1 MTFRKRD
8 DRAASSRHLG
18 VADGAVSSPPPGD
31 AGEAA
36 SGRQLRVAAERP
48 LTGRV
53 ILVTRAREQA
63 AAFAALLEEAGGTV
77 MLVPTIAIEP
87 PASWQALD
95 AALARAEEY
104 RWAVFTSVNGVEMV
118 RRRLAMSG
126 RGSDALRSCRI
137 AAIGPATA
145 GALRVWGLRA
155 DVVPEEYVAEGLV
168 DRLRA
173 EIAPGDRVLLA
184 RAAETRDVLVR
195 ELSALGGVVD
205 EVPAY
210 RTRAAREHAAG
221 LRAALA
227 ERRIHVVTFTSSSTV
242 RNFCALFPRSEL
254 GRLMD
259 GVTVAS
265 IGPIT
270 RATAAGFGLDTH
282 VMPAEYTIPA
292 LAAAI
297 ATHFGEGRSS

>member
-1 MTFRKRD
+1 MTFQKHG
-8 DRAASSRHLG
+8 DRAASCRHLVGVDRAPSHRQLG
-18 VADGAVSSPPPGD
+18 VA
-31 AGEAA
+31 AA
-36 SGRQLRVAAERP
+36 RP
-48 LTGRV
+48 LAGRV

-77 MLVPTIAIEP
+77 LLVPTIAIEP
-87 PASWQALD
+87 PSSWEPLD
-95 AALARAEEY
+95 GALARAAEY

-126 RGSDALRSCRI
+126 RGSEVLRSCRL

-145 GALRVWGLRA
+145 DALRAFGLRA
-155 DVVPEEYVAEGLV
+155 AVVPGEYVAEGLV
-168 DRLRA
+168 DRLRV
-173 EIAPGDRVLLA
+173 EIAPGDRILLA

-195 ELSALGGVVD
+195 ELSALGAVVD

-210 RTRAAREHAAG
+210 RTRAARE
-221 LRAALA
+221 RAAELRTA
-227 ERRIHVVTFTSSSTV
+227 LGERRIDVATFTSSSTV
-242 RNFCALFPRSEL
+242 RNFCALFPRAEL

-259 GVTVAS
+259 GVTIAS

-297 ATHFGEGRSS
+297 ASHFGEGRSS

>member
-1 MTFRKRD
+1 MSF
-8 DRAASSRHLG
+8 G
-18 VADGAVSSPPPGD
+18 VAMA
-31 AGEAA
+31 
-36 SGRQLRVAAERP
+36 RP
-48 LTGRV
+48 LAGRV

-63 AAFAALLEEAGGTV
+63 AGFAALLEEAGGTV

-87 PASWQALD
+87 PDSWEPLD
-95 AALARAEEY
+95 AALGRAAQY

-118 RRRLAMSG
+118 RRRLAQSG
-126 RGSDALRSCRI
+126 RGSDVLSSCRV

-145 GALRVWGLRA
+145 DALRGWGLRVSA
-155 DVVPEEYVAEGLV
+155 VPEAYVAESLV

-173 EIAPGDRVLLA
+173 EIAPGDRVLVA

-195 ELSALGGVVD
+195 ELRGLGAVVD

-210 RTRAAREHAAG
+210 RTRAAREQAAG
-221 LRAALA
+221 LGKALA
-227 ERRIHVVTFTSSSTV
+227 ERRVDVVTFTSSSTV
-242 RNFCALFPRSEL
+242 KNLCALFPRSEL

-282 VMPAEYTIPA
+282 IMPVEFTIPA
-292 LAAAI
+292 LARAI
-297 ATHFGEGRSS
+297 AAYFAEGRS

>member
-1 MTFRKRD
+1 MSFE
-8 DRAASSRHLG
+8 
-18 VADGAVSSPPPGD
+18 VA
-31 AGEAA
+31 
-36 SGRQLRVAAERP
+36 VARP
-48 LTGRV
+48 LAGRV

-63 AAFAALLEEAGGTV
+63 AGFAALLEEAGGTV

-87 PASWQALD
+87 PASWEPLD
-95 AALARAEEY
+95 AALARAAQY

-118 RRRLAMSG
+118 RRRLAQSG
-126 RGSDALRSCRI
+126 RGSDVLASCRI

-145 GALRVWGLRA
+145 DALRGWGLRVA
-155 DVVPEEYVAEGLV
+155 AVPEEYVAESLV
-168 DRLRA
+168 DRLRPH
-173 EIAPGDRVLLA
+173 IAPGDRILVA

-195 ELSALGGVVD
+195 ELRGLGAVVD

-210 RTRAAREHAAG
+210 RTRAAREQAAG

-227 ERRIHVVTFTSSSTV
+227 ERRVDVVTFTSSSTV
-242 RNFCALFPRSEL
+242 KNLCALFPRAEL

-282 VMPAEYTIPA
+282 VMPIEYTIPA
-292 LAAAI
+292 LARAI
-297 ATHFGEGRSS
+297 AVYFAEGRS